1 MAARE
6 VHLELL
12 LSHRVVDSMGRNV
25 GRIEELRAKR
35 DGGDVVVAEYLLGS
49 DALLERFLGFFLE
62 LPFLRLFRGKKKG
75 FRVPWHEMD
84 LSDPKHP
91 RLRCTQDELRPIEDD
106 Q

>member
-12 LSHRVVDSMGRNV
+12 LSHRVVDSTGRNV

-35 DGGDVVVAEYLLGS
+35 DGGDVVVTEYLLGS
-49 DALLERFLGFFLE
+49 DALLERLLGLILE
-62 LPFLRLFRGKKKG
+62 LPFLRLFRGEKKG
-75 FRVPWHEMD
+75 FRVPWDKMD

-91 RLRCTQDELRPIEDD
+91 RLRCTRDELRPIDD
-106 Q
+106 EE